1 MKEYI
6 NDIQNLIVKHW
17 GKLIITTI
25 IVTLLINY
33 KDVSNGFMDGFRDSY
48 YGKNKT
54 QTKIIYN
61 FYTIGLMFNTRW
73 VINILGSLIAFEKLI
88 SKTVAF
94 IKINF
99 FWHV

>member
-1 MKEYI
+1 MLKRVYQFFYHCIYFIISTYFLKILTLNKSISMKEFV

-17 GKLIITTI
+17 GKLIVTTI

-54 QTKIIYN
+54 Q
-61 FYTIGLMFNTRW
+61 
-73 VINILGSLIAFEKLI
+73 
-88 SKTVAF
+88 SK
-94 IKINF
+94 
-99 FWHV
+99 